1 MCYVLIMSTYGS
13 VSLCGVSVFF
23 PVLKNPPLFVFKEGL
38 FNVTEELSDS
48 DCLFQLYNNH
58 HSHLEHLR

>member
-13 VSLCGVSVFF
+13 VSLCWLFF
-23 PVLKNPPLFVFKEGL
+23 FSPILKNPSLFVFKDGL

-48 DCLFQLYNNH
+48 DCLFQRYNNR

>member
-1 MCYVLIMSTYGS
+1 M
-13 VSLCGVSVFF
+13 LCAHNVDIWQRVAVWAFF
-23 PVLKNPPLFVFKEGL
+23 FSPILKNPPLFVFKDGL

-48 DCLFQLYNNH
+48 DCLFQRYNNR